1 MIWDKQTHGIPDE
14 EFIRGSIPMTKCE
27 NRTISL
33 SKLQLKKNSKVLD
46 IGCGTGSISIE
57 CGILC
62 SEGAVTAIDQNEEAI
77 ALTQQNVG
85 AFNLNNIHTI
95 HGKAPDHLPDE
106 EFDRIFLGGGS
117 REIEPIIQYVKK
129 HLKTQ
134 GIFVANTILLE
145 STFKILQELEVEGF
159 KEISCTQIQVTKA
172 LQDPGWMM
180 KALNP
185 IYIITATNPIREE
198 KLNE

>member
-1 MIWDKQTHGIPDE
+1 MIWNKQTHGIPDE
-14 EFIRGSIPMTKCE
+14 AFIRGSIPMTKCE

-33 SKLQLKKNSKVLD
+33 SKLQLEKNSKVLD
-46 IGCGTGSISIE
+46 IGCGTGSVSIE

-62 SEGAVTAIDQNEEAI
+62 YEGVVIAIDQNEEAV
-77 ALTQQNVG
+77 ALTQQNVSV
-85 AFNLNNIHTI
+85 FNLNNVHII
-95 HGKAPDHLPDE
+95 HGKAPDDLPDE

-129 HLKTQ
+129 NLKMQ

-145 STFKILQELEVEGF
+145 STFKILQELEMEGF

-185 IYIITATNPIREE
+185 IYIITAINPTREE
-198 KLNE
+198 